1 MLAAVADLDRYLRYL
16 QRGDVEELV
25 LQTGKVAALKLSAG
39 KLHPLTKTPLAA
51 GHIVALLNGADLRE
65 LLPSS
70 DTPGEPQAVEVE
82 GRAYTCRVARR
93 GNQLQLRFSAGSASA
108 AAPKP
113 KPTPTPRRPAPSAA
127 PPPQRAPATLTP
139 AVEGGPQPRVARP
152 KTGPRDI
159 ELDADDGI
167 SIGLVLDDDAGAQ
180 PKPSPPQAPDAP
192 STANDFELDTEGPS
206 IGLALDDDAAAPA
219 GGNDGL
225 LATPPLASP
234 ARPAPPGTVPIP
246 GVSPGHGGPP
256 PRSASAGSQRFLSR
270 PAKCTWTRG
279 TPEARM
285 LAMLT
290 EARESGASDLH
301 LVGDQPARF
310 RRLGSLSPVG
320 PAIAKRDVEPMLMP
334 LMRQAGETLTK
345 QLEDIGYADFSIQFA
360 STGRMRVNFAKGRTG
375 LKGCFRVIIDT
386 PPTLTELGLP
396 KELGKVAEYH
406 QGLAIVSGPSGQGKT
421 TTMAALVDL
430 VNRNKPDHI
439 ITVEDPIE
447 VVHPIRRSVISQ
459 RQVGLHTASF
469 HRALKAALR
478 EDPDVIVIGEL
489 RDRETVEMAL
499 QAAETGHLVIASM
512 STPSG
517 AKTIDRLIDMF
528 PPDDQSQVRSTL
540 AGALKIVVSQRLVPA
555 ADGTRMVAAAELIT
569 GNIPLWSLI
578 RENKLYQLP
587 SLLQRG
593 RNYGMIRVEDSL
605 NELLAQGVIT
615 EEMAKHYADD
625 PRSVGAKGAS
635 GSQAAPQPKPGRGF
649 GGPKK
654 PPPAGGPPAGASGG
668 SAGQQAS
675 DLGKAAFGAMRNM
688 FGRKKGDD

>member
-1 MLAAVADLDRYLRYL
+1 MADLDRYLRYL

-93 GNQLQLRFSAGSASA
+93 GNQLQLRFSAGSAGA

-113 KPTPTPRRPAPSAA
+113 KPKPKPTPA

-167 SIGLVLDDDAGAQ
+167 SIGLALDDAGAQ
-180 PKPSPPQAPDAP
+180 PKPSPPPAP
-192 STANDFELDTEGPS
+192 SPASAAIDFELDTEGPS
-206 IGLALDDDAAAPA
+206 IGLALDDGAGAPA
-219 GGNDGL
+219 GGDDDL

-234 ARPAPPGTVPIP
+234 SSPAPPGAVPIP
-246 GVSPGHGGPP
+246 GVSPGHSPGHGGPP
-256 PRSASAGSQRFLSR
+256 PRSASAGSKRFLSR
-270 PAKCTWTRG
+270 PAKCTWARG

-290 EARESGASDLH
+290 EARESGASDIH

-334 LMRQAGETLTK
+334 LMRQAGDTLTK

-615 EEMAKHYADD
+615 EAMAKHYADD
-625 PRSVGAKGAS
+625 PRSVGTKGAS
-635 GSQAAPQPKPGRGF
+635 TSQAPAQPKPGLM
-649 GGPKK
+649 GGLGGAKK
-654 PPPAGGPPAGASGG
+654 PPPTGGPPGG
-668 SAGQQAS
+668 SAGNSASQQAS